1 MGESLMASLG
11 RSMGSECVSACDSVN
26 TLLVEET
33 DIVSTS
39 VKVFCWFIT
48 TQFVRLVG
56 GTHIR
61 RFLRARLNGK
71 DRLVRGSLHNHR

>member
-39 VKVFCWFIT
+39 VKVFCRFVT
-48 TQFVRLVG
+48 TQSVRLVG
-56 GTHIR
+56 GTYTS
-61 RFLRARLNGK
+61 FSEGK
-71 DRLVRGSLHNHR
+71 AEWKRSFSQR

>member
-26 TLLVEET
+26 ALLVEET

-39 VKVFCWFIT
+39 VKVFCWFVT
-48 TQFVRLVG
+48 TQSVRLVG
-56 GTHIR
+56 GTYTS
-61 RFLRARLNGK
+61 FSEGK
-71 DRLVRGSLHNHR
+71 AKWKRSFSQR

>member
-1 MGESLMASLG
+1 MSRLYGIAG
-11 RSMGSECVSACDSVN
+11 FECVSACDSVN

-39 VKVFCWFIT
+39 VKVFCQFVT

-56 GTHIR
+56 ETYTSYSG
-61 RFLRARLNGK
+61 
-71 DRLVRGSLHNHR
+71 DD

>member
-11 RSMGSECVSACDSVN
+11 RSMGSECVSACDGVN

-39 VKVFCWFIT
+39 VKVFCWFVT
-48 TQFVRLVG
+48 TQSVRLVG
-56 GTHIR
+56 GTYTS
-61 RFLRARLNGK
+61 FSEGK
-71 DRLVRGSLHNHR
+71 AELKRSFSQR

>member
-39 VKVFCWFIT
+39 VN
-48 TQFVRLVG
+48 QQY
-56 GTHIR
+56 
-61 RFLRARLNGK
+61 
-71 DRLVRGSLHNHR
+71 SE